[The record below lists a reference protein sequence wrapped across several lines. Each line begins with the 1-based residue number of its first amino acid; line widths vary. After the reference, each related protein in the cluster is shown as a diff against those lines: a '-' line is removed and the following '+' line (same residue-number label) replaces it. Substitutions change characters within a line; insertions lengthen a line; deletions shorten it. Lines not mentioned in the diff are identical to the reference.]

1 MQKDLTLTGVRD
13 RRRGLL
19 TGLVLRQRFFDI
31 GHFAANESFGPQN
44 FCFGVS
50 ITSPLWSSASADLKL
65 LVLHWNRGGS
75 GLEERYQDHAGYV
88 AAVRKAVATA
98 TTAGF
103 LLKADA
109 DTLLAQA
116 EASNALR

>member
-1 MQKDLTLTGVRD
+1 MPTVTNWAACHSCYLGWNITDGRPSPPLKQYRPFHKDQLCAYVGGMIPFAKTNAERTANGD
-13 RRRGLL
+13 
-19 TGLVLRQRFFDI
+19 QRL
-31 GHFAANESFGPQN
+31 S
-44 FCFGVS
+44 
-50 ITSPLWSSASADLKL
+50 
-65 LVLHWNRGGS
+65 
-75 GLEERYQDHAGYV
+75 LEERYQDHAGYV